1 MAIATAYDRNKKA
14 IKRVENKKE
23 SIFFSIIIGISVL
36 KSHAKVGKNVDYQI
50 RFYQDLRDI

>member
-36 KSHAKVGKNVDYQI
+36 KSHAKVGKNVDY
-50 RFYQDLRDI
+50 